1 MREKKI
7 KLKLKRLYGKER
19 ATLKELLSDRA
30 GQKLLPYEIALNGLV
45 DWKELGVPEDI
56 YRKACVIYSNY
67 HHLIKRETPLPA
79 LNEKLPDEEVRRV
92 FEVLRSLESGE
103 SD

>member
-19 ATLKELLSDRA
+19 ATLEELLSDRA

-45 DWKELGVPEDI
+45 DWKGLGVPEDI

-67 HHLIKRETPLPA
+67 RHLIRRETPLPA

-92 FEVLRSLESGE
+92 FEVLRSLESREG
-103 SD
+103 D